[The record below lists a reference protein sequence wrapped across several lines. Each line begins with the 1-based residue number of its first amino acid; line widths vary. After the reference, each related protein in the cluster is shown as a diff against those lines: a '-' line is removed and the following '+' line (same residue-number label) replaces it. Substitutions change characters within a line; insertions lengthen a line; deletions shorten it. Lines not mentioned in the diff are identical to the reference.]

1 MIGTDIQCRIRE
13 MYKRSDLW
21 DLDRKYNTPLIF
33 QLVEKKGEKF
43 TTYLVDSTAV
53 VDSLAE
59 GTVAEDMHMAAV
71 GSLAEGMA
79 AVGGRAVGDMVAVD
93 TVAVGM
99 VAVGTVA
106 VDTQQEEARS
116 LQHQDV
122 VVGHCRVAGHVS
134 L

>member
-1 MIGTDIQCRIRE
+1 M
-13 MYKRSDLW
+13 W

-33 QLVEKKGEKF
+33 QLVGKKGEKF
-43 TTYLVDSTAV
+43 ITYLVDSTAV

-79 AVGGRAVGDMVAVD
+79 AVGGRAVGDTVAVD
-93 TVAVGM
+93 TVAVGTVAVGM
-99 VAVGTVA
+99 VAVGMVA

-116 LQHQDV
+116 SQHQDV
-122 VVGHCRVAGHVS
+122 VVGHCRVAGRVS